1 MTDTRPTVVLLV
13 RHADVHNPRQV
24 FYGRLPGFRL
34 SDLGLKQANFLAEH
48 LASEPIRVF
57 YTSPLLRARQTA
69 AVLARRHPG
78 IAIHRVMDLQEVRT
92 RWMGAP
98 VDEVPIFGN
107 LYEPPR
113 DPGDETIAQLAE
125 RVSQTLLRIAR
136 KHPGQVVCCVSH
148 GDAISSANSLFR
160 GLPPE
165 LVSIRGDYSAQQCS
179 VTRLTF
185 TPSSELP
192 VLEYRDV
199 MAELAP
205 ELSVRR

>member
-1 MTDTRPTVVLLV
+1 MTDIRPAVVLLV
-13 RHADVHNPRQV
+13 RHADVYNPRRV

-34 SDLGLKQANFLAEH
+34 SDLGWKQADFLAEH
-48 LASEPIRVF
+48 LASEPIRAF
-57 YTSPLLRARQTA
+57 YTSPMLRARQTA
-69 AVLARRHPG
+69 AVLARRHRG
-78 IAIHRVMDLQEVRT
+78 VAIHRIMGLQEVRT
-92 RWMGAP
+92 SWMG
-98 VDEVPIFGN
+98 VPDHELPLFVN

-148 GDAISSANSLFR
+148 GDPISSACSLFR
-160 GLPPE
+160 GLAPE
-165 LVSIRGDYSAQQCS
+165 LVSIRGQYSAQQCS

-185 TPSSELP
+185 TPPSEQP

-199 MAELAP
+199 IAELAP
-205 ELSVRR
+205 ELKARR